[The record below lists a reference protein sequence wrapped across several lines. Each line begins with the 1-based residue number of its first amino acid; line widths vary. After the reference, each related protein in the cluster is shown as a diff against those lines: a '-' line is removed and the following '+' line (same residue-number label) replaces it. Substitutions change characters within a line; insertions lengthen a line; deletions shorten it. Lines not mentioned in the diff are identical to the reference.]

1 MTKQAQNFIELT
13 KGNSVSQIISALKL
27 VKQSVKNE
35 LMEHY
40 NVSTIDELAFKLS

>member
-1 MTKQAQNFIELT
+1 MTKQAQNFIGLV

-40 NVSTIDELAFKLS
+40 NVNTIDELAFKLS